1 MERLS
6 GLDASSL
13 SLDTPTP
20 RMDVCT
26 VLVLGLD
33 HVFDGAALD
42 VTVLSSLHQ
51 LRWGPIAGRE
61 AMPELWAPA
70 ASEPDAPA
78 ELRKAA
84 DRVAA

>member
-1 MERLS
+1 MPPSADCSYPRYLVI
-6 GLDASSL
+6 AVSL
-13 SLDTPTP
+13 ATG
-20 RMDVCT
+20 R